1 MASNYPRRRN
11 RKKEIKLKVI
21 LGVIWFLFISII
33 VFGGIFIFKNKDEI
47 GKDLGLSSR
56 FAYETNANMEVNALV
71 RDYYTALAACD
82 QATLQASVT
91 NPSDFDDMTIYQ
103 NKSDI
108 IKAYSN
114 INCYTLQG
122 IGEDDIICYSVS
134 NISINGVESQPLDIM
149 TLHIVKQGNTYL
161 IDNGEYSDELKGY
174 INTCNASKDIQEL
187 FTIVK
192 EDNEKCLAED
202 ETFRN
207 FYNQIS
213 PQ

>member
-149 TLHIVKQGNTYL
+149 TLHIVKQGNSYL
-161 IDNGEYSDELKGY
+161 ID
-174 INTCNASKDIQEL
+174 
-187 FTIVK
+187 
-192 EDNEKCLAED
+192 
-202 ETFRN
+202 R
-207 FYNQIS
+207 
-213 PQ
+213 